1 MHLKPH
7 RRGVFF
13 ILSVWQRVNGRWLSD
28 QSERVIYFCYVIK
41 QNIKIPFYY
50 LAWCL
55 VLCSNF
61 VPRALF
67 PGFGDGAKPGK
78 SALGTRLGLIRRT
91 SYAWPGLTVNS
102 ADGKNSYNTAPIQN
116 RCFERFQARAKEPLA
131 RPCLK
136 TFVAPFLPPWLTAPG
151 SPKMRTMQ
159 RVFDDYEWKTWY
171 TLICIIQTLTILSR
185 KWFMNFVSET
195 LKML

>member
-1 MHLKPH
+1 MAIWPIGARNLLLLCYKAKYQDPVLLFGLVS
-7 RRGVFF
+7 RIVQQLRPQGTFPR
-13 ILSVWQRVNGRWLSD
+13 LWRW
-28 QSERVIYFCYVIK
+28 
-41 QNIKIPFYY
+41 
-50 LAWCL
+50 
-55 VLCSNF
+55 
-61 VPRALF
+61 
-67 PGFGDGAKPGK
+67 GK
-78 SALGTRLGLIRRT
+78 ARESALGTRLGLIRRT

-151 SPKMRTMQ
+151 SPRMRTMR

>member
-13 ILSVWQRVNGRWLSD
+13 NLSVWQRVNGRWLSD

-67 PGFGDGAKPGK
+67 PGFGGGAKLGK

-102 ADGKNSYNTAPIQN
+102 ADGKNPITQRPFRTDVLN
-116 RCFERFQARAKEPLA
+116 VFKPGRRNLSPARAWKLSSRLFSRLDWLPLDL
-131 RPCLK
+131 RGWEQCGVYSTIMNEK
-136 TFVAPFLPPWLTAPG
+136 PG
-151 SPKMRTMQ
+151 
-159 RVFDDYEWKTWY
+159 
-171 TLICIIQTLTILSR
+171 TL
-185 KWFMNFVSET
+185 
-195 LKML
+195 

>member
-13 ILSVWQRVNGRWLSD
+13 NLSVWQRVNGRWLSD

-67 PGFGDGAKPGK
+67 PGFGGGAKLGK
-78 SALGTRLGLIRRT
+78 SALGARLGLIRRT

-136 TFVAPFLPPWLTAPG
+136 TDCPW
-151 SPKMRTMQ
+151 
-159 RVFDDYEWKTWY
+159 
-171 TLICIIQTLTILSR
+171 
-185 KWFMNFVSET
+185 VSEDENNAACIRRLWMKNLVHFNLHHPDIDYT
-195 LKML
+195 IS